1 MTQARFAPEQ
11 SAGKAAASTINSGQV
26 MPIPSR
32 DTVGLLLH
40 CAGVRFIMAPTSY
53 DVCQLL
59 PDQKAG
65 AVRVMVAGMLNEREL
80 SF

>member
-1 MTQARFAPEQ
+1 MAQAGFAPEH
-11 SAGKAAASTINSGQV
+11 SAGNAGASTINSGQA
-26 MPIPSR
+26 MPMPSR

-65 AVRVMVAGMLNEREL
+65 AVWVMVAGMFNEREL